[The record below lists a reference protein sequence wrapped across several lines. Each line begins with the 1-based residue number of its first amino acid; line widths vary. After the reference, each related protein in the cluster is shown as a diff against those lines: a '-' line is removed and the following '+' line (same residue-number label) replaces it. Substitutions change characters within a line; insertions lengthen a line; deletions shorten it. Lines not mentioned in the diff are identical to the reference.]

1 MLRYIQFILFF
12 VISISCNSQEL
23 VQVANYKQVE
33 LKIPSTWNYK
43 SQEIEPDFA
52 YQISC
57 WEKGGSNS
65 FVFQW
70 IETEMNLEEY
80 LETLKETLK
89 EQITHKNAIFTE
101 NKAGNFQNNK
111 TLYSTF
117 AGELLDFKFSGKLI
131 AFNNNSKDFLIMHQG
146 DDEFYKV
153 QTADKIISTLKVDFL
168 RESAQS
174 EIPKTWTLYEIANIG
189 KLAVPPTLELRDDNS
204 FTALAADIIHDSYV
218 THKKIE
224 ITKSQLVFQPKG
236 SNELDKEAFSKYSR
250 ILINYNKGEYGD
262 FYKWNEKYEFTDLE
276 YKELDE
282 YFKEEVVTPMSLLNI
297 KLINWYPLEFGNV
310 NGLSYIKIS
319 FTRQMANNPIVK
331 VVRYKFFNTDEAVEI
346 TLSYRLSESD
356 IWESDFSNVI
366 NTFSFKTK
374 K

>member
-1 MLRYIQFILFF
+1 M
-12 VISISCNSQEL
+12 
-23 VQVANYKQVE
+23 
-33 LKIPSTWNYK
+33 PSTWNFK
-43 SQEIEPDFA
+43 SQEIESDFA

-70 IETEMNLEEY
+70 IETEMNMEEY
-80 LETLKETLK
+80 LETMKESLK
-89 EQITHKNAIFTE
+89 EQITHKNAIFTD
-101 NKAGNFQNNK
+101 NKADNFQNNK

-117 AGELLDFKFSGKLI
+117 VGELLDFKFSGKLI
-131 AFNNNSKDFLIMHQG
+131 VFNNNGRTFLIMHQG

-153 QTADKIISTLKVDFL
+153 QTADKIISTLKVGFL
-168 RESAQS
+168 RETAQS
-174 EIPKTWTLYEIANIG
+174 EIPKTWTLFEIENIG
-189 KLAVPPTLELRDDNS
+189 QLAIPPSLELRDDNS
-204 FTALAADIIHDSYV
+204 FTALAADIIYDSYV
-218 THKKIE
+218 THKKIKM
-224 ITKSQLVFQPKG
+224 TKSQLVFQPKG

-262 FYKWNEKYEFTDLE
+262 FYKWNEKYEFTNSE

-282 YFKEEVVTPMSLLNI
+282 YFKDEVVTPMTLMNI

-331 VVRYKFFNTDEAVEI
+331 VIGYKFFNTDEAVEI
-346 TLSYRLSESD
+346 TLSYRLSESE
-356 IWESDFSNVI
+356 IWEADFSKVI

>member
-1 MLRYIQFILFF
+1 MLRNFQFILLF

-23 VQVANYKQVE
+23 VQVASYKQVE
-33 LKIPSTWNYK
+33 LKLPSTWNYK
-43 SQEIEPDFA
+43 SQEIQSDFA

-70 IETEMNLEEY
+70 IKTEMDLKEY
-80 LETLKETLK
+80 LETMKESLK
-89 EQITHKNAIFTE
+89 EQITHKNAVFTD
-101 NKAGNFQNNK
+101 NKVGNFQNNK
-111 TLYSTF
+111 TLFSTF
-117 AGELLDFKFSGKLI
+117 DGELLDFKFSGKLI
-131 AFNNNSKDFLIMHQG
+131 AFNNNGRTFLILHQG

-153 QTADKIISTLKVDFL
+153 QTADKIISTLKVGFL
-168 RESAQS
+168 SESVQS
-174 EIPKTWTLYEIANIG
+174 EIPETWTLYEIENIG
-189 KLAVPPTLELRDDNS
+189 QLAIPSTLELRDDNS

-224 ITKSQLVFQPKG
+224 MTKSQLVFQPKG

-262 FYKWNEKYEFTDLE
+262 FYKWNEKYEFTDSE

-282 YFKEEVVTPMSLLNI
+282 YFKDEVVTPMSLMNI

-331 VVRYKFFNTDEAVEI
+331 VVGYKFFNTDEAVEI
-346 TLSYRLSESD
+346 TLSYRLSESE

>member
-23 VQVANYKQVE
+23 VQIASYKQVE
-33 LKIPSTWNYK
+33 LKLPSTWNFK
-43 SQEIEPDFA
+43 SQEIESDFA

-70 IETEMNLEEY
+70 IETEMNMEEY
-80 LETLKETLK
+80 LETMKESLK
-89 EQITHKNAIFTE
+89 EQITHKNAIFTD
-101 NKAGNFQNNK
+101 NKADNFQNNK

-117 AGELLDFKFSGKLI
+117 VGELLDFKFSGKLI
-131 AFNNNSKDFLIMHQG
+131 VFNNNGRTFLIMHQG

-153 QTADKIISTLKVDFL
+153 QTADKIISTLKVGFL
-168 RESAQS
+168 RETAQS
-174 EIPKTWTLYEIANIG
+174 EIPKTWTLFEIENIG
-189 KLAVPPTLELRDDNS
+189 QLAIPPSLELRDDNS
-204 FTALAADIIHDSYV
+204 FTALAADIIYDSYV
-218 THKKIE
+218 THKKIKM
-224 ITKSQLVFQPKG
+224 TKSQLVFQPKG

-262 FYKWNEKYEFTDLE
+262 FYKWNEKYEFTNSE

-282 YFKEEVVTPMSLLNI
+282 YFKDEVVTPMTLMNI

-331 VVRYKFFNTDEAVEI
+331 VIGYKFFNTDEAVEI
-346 TLSYRLSESD
+346 TLSYRLSESE
-356 IWESDFSNVI
+356 IWEADFSKVI